1 MSIFNDNLKEIYPDI
16 MRVAMKMTRY
26 DRENAEDLVQK
37 TLMKALEKQ
46 DLFKGGNLVGW
57 IVTIMKNIFRD
68 ELRKIKNIKIV
79 DIDAPE
85 PSKED
90 TKVIED
96 TEGQGDN
103 IGKNIDIKQRVR
115 QIKKILK
122 TMSGNCQSI
131 LTLIGEEYKYKEISE
146 RLNMPIG
153 TVMSNLLRCR
163 KKLHQKLNGM
173 SEYNEI

>member
-68 ELRKIKNIKIV
+68 ELRKIKNIKFV

-85 PSKED
+85 PPKED
-90 TKVIED
+90 TKIIED
-96 TEGQGDN
+96 
-103 IGKNIDIKQRVR
+103 IDIQDDDDGKKIDLKERVR

-146 RLNMPIG
+146 RLNMPLG

-163 KKLHQKLNGM
+163 KKLHQKLYGM

>member
-16 MRVAMKMTRY
+16 LRVAMKLTRY
-26 DRENAEDLVQK
+26 DRDSAEELVQK
-37 TLMKALEKQ
+37 ALLKALEKQ
-46 DLFKGGNLVGW
+46 ELFKGGNLVGW
-57 IVTIMKNIFRD
+57 IVTIMQNIFRD
-68 ELRKIKNIKIV
+68 ELRKIKGKIII
-79 DIDAPE
+79 DIDEPE
-85 PSKED
+85 LPPN
-90 TKVIED
+90 VL
-96 TEGQGDN
+96 
-103 IGKNIDIKQRVR
+103 IDIEGGVDQEGEGKKRDIKKMVR
-115 QIKKILK
+115 LINKILK

-163 KKLHQKLNGM
+163 KKLHQKICGM